1 MLASEGHSPGRFI
14 GSGTTLIA
22 AEKTGRRGY
31 GIEIDPAY
39 CDVTIRR
46 LHAVCGLDAVLD
58 ATGQPFAEIEA
69 IHQGGSG
76 PNLRASHAEAGG
88 RNIRSQRPGDR

>member
-1 MLASEGHSPGRFI
+1 MLTSKGIVLDAFV

-46 LHAVCGLDAVLD
+46 LHAVCGLGAVLD
-58 ATGQPFAEIEA
+58 ATGQSFAEIKAE
-69 IHQGGSG
+69 
-76 PNLRASHAEAGG
+76 RASALLSTAEDAPTLE
-88 RNIRSQRPGDR
+88 RPA

>member
-1 MLASEGHSPGRFI
+1 MFASKKHVLDAFV

-39 CDVTIRR
+39 RDVTIRR
-46 LHAVCGLDAVLD
+46 LHRVCGLNAVLE
-58 ATGQPFAEIEA
+58 ATGQHFAIRRWA
-69 IHQGGSG
+69 SRRRAQD
-76 PNLRASHAEAGG
+76 LRPVH
-88 RNIRSQRPGDR
+88 RSSEMDFPSIIPT

>member
-1 MLASEGHSPGRFI
+1 MGEKLRLPFI

-46 LHAVCGLDAVLD
+46 LLAVCGLDAVLE
-58 ATGQPFAEIEA
+58 ASGQNFAEVDAERAPAAPALVEA
-69 IHQGGSG
+69 APRLEG
-76 PNLRASHAEAGG
+76 PA
-88 RNIRSQRPGDR
+88 